1 MTKADRDWGKVFD
14 EYQLASKIASQGFV
28 DVNAK
33 EIKALGLEPRLM
45 TKVDH
50 SHQLP
55 TPLKENNLS
64 ILTLSSSV
72 WRLGPFDIFR
82 TLPAWTP
89 MDSATT
95 TRALPG
101 WIDSIDPGNITGE
114 GTLMNAAFSSGILSD
129 FCGEALIQT
138 VSGKGRSGQ
147 FSFWVDQ
154 FGKPQAE
161 IHVDSAQIEID
172 AGYEGNSALYLFE
185 AKKHIS
191 IDFNIRQLYYPFRTW
206 HQRVTKPIKT
216 IYITF
221 ANDVF
226 DLAEYTFTQPG
237 NFSSAHLVR
246 HKKYTLYDRVISR
259 RELMDIAQ
267 RCQTKNSLT
276 LESSA
281 PFPQADDFERIMD
294 MASFLGEK
302 PRTVDDIA
310 SNYDFHVRQSDYY
323 FSALKFLGLAEN
335 VTSED
340 GQRARFASRLGLKI
354 LSLPPRERK
363 LAYAEV
369 LFGITHVREAFMRAV
384 ITNQPLNSQQFE
396 EAILNDS
403 TSFGISG
410 STIRRR
416 AQTIQAWTRWLL
428 ELDSGKLS

>member
-1 MTKADRDWGKVFD
+1 MTKADRDWGTVFD
-14 EYQLASKIASQGFV
+14 RYQLASKVASRGFV
-28 DVNAK
+28 DVNSQ
-33 EIKALGLEPRLM
+33 ELKALGLEPRLM

-50 SHQLP
+50 SHQVP
-55 TPLKENNLS
+55 APLKENRLT

-72 WRLGPFDIFR
+72 WRIGPFDIFR

-89 MDSATT
+89 MDKATT
-95 TRALPG
+95 TKTLPG

-114 GTLMNAAFSSGILSD
+114 GALMNAAFSSGILSD
-129 FCGEALIQT
+129 FCGESLVPT

-147 FSFWVDQ
+147 FSFRVDQ
-154 FGKPQAE
+154 FSKPQAE
-161 IHVDSAQIEID
+161 IQVDSAQIEID
-172 AGYEGNSALYLFE
+172 AGYEGSSALYLFE

-206 HQRVTKPIKT
+206 HQRVSKPIKT
-216 IYITF
+216 IFITL

-226 DLAEYTFTQPG
+226 DLSEYVFTEPQ
-237 NFSSAHLVR
+237 NFSSAQLVR
-246 HKKYTLYDRVISR
+246 HKRYTLADRNVSR
-259 RELMDIAQ
+259 RELIDIAQ
-267 RCQTKNSLT
+267 KCQTGNRFSG
-276 LESSA
+276 EISA
-281 PFPQADDFERIMD
+281 PFPQADDFERIID

-310 SNYDFHVRQSDYY
+310 TNYDFHLRQSDYY

-340 GQRARFASRLGLKI
+340 GQRVRVASQLGKKI
-354 LSLPPRERK
+354 LSLPPRERN

-369 LFGITHVREAFMRAV
+369 LFGITHVREAFMTAV
-384 ITNQPLNSQQFE
+384 TSNRLPNPREIE
-396 EAILNDS
+396 ETILKDS
-403 TSFGISG
+403 ISFGIAG

-428 ELDSGKLS
+428 NLDSGNLF